1 MLGAAWL
8 AAAVAA
14 TAIAWQ
20 GVRLVGD
27 QVTDDRPASL
37 TAAEIEQAIA
47 DGVAPSTTESAE
59 GGGSSTTDTTTPGQ
73 PPPETRTY
81 PLTGGTARLRFTPSG
96 VTAEFAMPNAG
107 YEVRSE
113 ARDGGGWRVEFD
125 GSAGRSRVEGW
136 WDGGPQARVDD
147 DGVDDDA
154 VDDNG
159 DGGPGGG
166 NSGEG
171 SDSGSGGSG
180 SGGSGSSGGGSS
192 GSG

>member
-1 MLGAAWL
+1 MRRRLMLWAAWL

-20 GVRLVGD
+20 GVSLVGD
-27 QVTDDRPASL
+27 LVTDDRPSSL

-47 DGVAPSTTESAE
+47 DRVASPTTEPSDESGSTT
-59 GGGSSTTDTTTPGQ
+59 TDNATAGEPA
-73 PPPETRTY
+73 PVTRTY
-81 PLTGGTARLRFTPSG
+81 PLTGGTARLRFAPSG

-125 GSAGRSRVEGW
+125 GPAGRSRVEGW
-136 WDGGPQARVDD
+136 WDGGPQERVDD

-154 VDDNG
+154 VDDND

-171 SDSGSGGSG
+171 SDSGSGGSD
-180 SGGSGSSGGGSS
+180 SGSSGPG
-192 GSG
+192 